1 METIDI
7 MPYVREVFMADV
19 PNADLPKFKD
29 KLQLFYMKTVD
40 FLEQNK
46 ASFTKENI
54 VKYADKIKRWEIKD
68 INTSESSAE
77 VESATKN
84 DISFVEVDLCSIQAE
99 ISQLKKYGIVI
110 TLILVLVIIFKS

>member
-1 METIDI
+1 

-68 INTSESSAE
+68 INTSETSAE
-77 VESATKN
+77 VVHSYTKN
-84 DISFVEVDLCSIQAE
+84 DTSFVDVDLCSIQAE